1 MMALA
6 QSKCASLLSNMQV
19 LAGLA
24 LVFVIARIAAQQTN
38 LPNSKIFL
46 KSFSLKCAT
55 ILWTFL
61 TEPSMSLLRNNK

>member
-38 LPNSKIFL
+38 LPNSKIIF
-46 KSFSLKCAT
+46 KVIFIEMCHNFVD
-55 ILWTFL
+55 I
-61 TEPSMSLLRNNK
+61 